1 MKKLFVDI
9 SEVMV
14 SEVILTYMKNVFS
27 DLKYSEDEASKILQ
41 LPCYT
46 KDLERVLWLTL
57 YKIEKTHISEE
68 KIKRTYFTQN
78 ASKDSYFSAL
88 RISGLEIET
97 IKLLIESCKEENVSV
112 MQIFNY
118 PEVDHILKVKKL
130 VDYESIR
137 ESRNRLEECLQRK
150 SKI

>member
-41 LPCYT
+41 FPCYT

-68 KIKRTYFTQN
+68 KIQRIGFTQ
-78 ASKDSYFSAL
+78 KDSYFSAL
-88 RISGLEIET
+88 RMSGLEIET